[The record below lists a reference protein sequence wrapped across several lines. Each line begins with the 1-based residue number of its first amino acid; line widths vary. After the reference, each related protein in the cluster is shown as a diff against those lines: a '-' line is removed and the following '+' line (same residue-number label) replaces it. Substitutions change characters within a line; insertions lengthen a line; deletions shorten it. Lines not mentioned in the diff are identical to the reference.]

1 MDGVARR
8 GRLLSVMSA
17 NAGPHHAYAIFRPPV
32 IPLAA
37 DTGFT
42 FADEYTIGLLFIAVA
57 LFAAIG
63 ALSHQDERPFSASL
77 IYLALGVVAALGI
90 DAMGV
95 GWLDPLR

>member
-42 FADEYTIGLLFIAVA
+42 FADAF
-57 LFAAIG
+57 
-63 ALSHQDERPFSASL
+63 
-77 IYLALGVVAALGI
+77 
-90 DAMGV
+90 
-95 GWLDPLR
+95 